1 LPSVATKPRWASVN
15 SSRRATVRRQTAAQ
29 AGLAGGQPG
38 MVLVKGLQQG
48 QAFFQPG
55 NPVPAL
61 QRRGV
66 GGEGLYGRHVGLTGG
81 SGVWWIT
88 LKTIDY
94 RTKSK

>member
-1 LPSVATKPRWASVN
+1 MGQRQQQPTRHGAA
-15 SSRRATVRRQTAAQ
+15 QTAAQ

-61 QRRGV
+61 QRRVV
-66 GGEGLYGRHVGLTGG
+66 GGEGLYGRHGGLKVGAGRGG
-81 SGVWWIT
+81 
-88 LKTIDY
+88 
-94 RTKSK
+94 